1 MVLLNNSLV
10 NKLYQGGNSIAVNT
24 SCKMIF
30 ESFTICIIFPYL
42 QVESM
47 VYVENAWIFQMCY
60 Q

>member
-1 MVLLNNSLV
+1 M
-10 NKLYQGGNSIAVNT
+10 NT

-30 ESFTICIIFPYL
+30 ELFTICIIFSYL
-42 QVESM
+42 QVERI